1 MKVSYTIVSDT
12 VTPDIRARLARVQ
25 NPEPA
30 LRRMGKILADWA
42 MDAFTVPALR
52 PAPWAPLTKRTL
64 AKKAKE
70 GHGSK
75 PLIASGK
82 LSRTPRV
89 VSVSRTEVVVGSDA
103 ETKEGSGIS
112 LAAIHQ
118 LGAPKRKIPARPFF
132 PFQNGQTMPAARQ
145 QIADVLRRWLNAGR

>member
-1 MKVSYTIVSDT
+1 MKVTYTIVSDT
-12 VTPDIRARLARVQ
+12 VTPDLKARLARVQ

-30 LRRMGKILADWA
+30 LRMMGKTLADWA
-42 MDAFTVPALR
+42 KDAFTVPTKR
-52 PAPWAPLTKRTL
+52 PATWAPLTKRTL

-103 ETKEGSGIS
+103 ETKKGSGIS

-118 LGAPKRKIPARPFF
+118 LGAPRRGIPARPFF
-132 PFQNGQTMPAARQ
+132 PFLNGQTTPAARK
-145 QIADVLRRWLNAGR
+145 AVGEVLKKWLNGKG

>member
-12 VTPDIRARLARVQ
+12 VTPDLRARLARVQ

-42 MDAFTVPALR
+42 KDAFTVPALR

-70 GHGSK
+70 GHGSN

-89 VSVSRTEVVVGSDA
+89 VSVSRTEVV
-103 ETKEGSGIS
+103 KEGSGIS

-118 LGAPKRKIPARPFF
+118 LGAPKRGIPARPFF
-132 PFQNGQTMPAARQ
+132 PFLTGRTMPEAQAQVAA
-145 QIADVLRRWLNAGR
+145 VLRRWLEAGK